1 MQRQLAVAAI
11 FGAAM
16 HWTAT
21 AIAGP
26 CAGDVAK
33 FEQTARQ
40 SGKNPVV
47 GPTSAQTV
55 GAQLSHQPTQQS
67 VKQASEAAWAQF
79 DALLAQARSLDAAG
93 DQTGCAQS
101 LADAKK
107 MFEAK

>member
-11 FGAAM
+11 FGVTIG
-16 HWTAT
+16 WTGT

-26 CAGDVAK
+26 CADNVAK

-40 SGKNPVV
+40 SGKNPVA

-55 GAQLSHQPTQQS
+55 GAQLSRQPTQES
-67 VKQASEAAWAQF
+67 VKQASDAAWVQF
-79 DALLAQARSLDAAG
+79 NALLARARSLDAAG
-93 DQTGCAQS
+93 DQPGCTQS
-101 LADAKK
+101 LTDAQK